1 MIPAKI
7 AGAGY
12 RFIKIKMR
20 DKTPLERGYP
30 TEKNYAIDDPRL
42 IQWITPIQSIYP
54 RWNGL
59 FGNYGV
65 LAQPGTGLI
74 DGDNQ
79 NIVDYA
85 LSLRGLEDAFRVQS
99 GSGRGAHIYF
109 TTDESRTIPLFHE
122 GLNVGH
128 IKGAPSGYCVGPGN
142 VHPEGGIYR
151 VVFDGEIPFI
161 EFEKITEHFKDYIVK
176 HPEPIT
182 PCLTHSDTADL
193 ELNIPV
199 ASILEPIKAYRKGN
213 YIIGGNPYGAHV
225 NDSNSCLQINTV
237 KNTWKCWACH
247 NETWGGGGPAQAIAL
262 KHGILSCCEIG
273 AGALRG
279 KLYAEVLTIAER
291 EYGWKNHR
299 DDDVD
304 LSGLG
309 F

>member
-1 MIPAKI
+1 MIPGKI
-7 AGAGY
+7 GQAGF

-20 DKTPLERGYP
+20 DKTPMERGYP
-30 TEKNYAIDDPRL
+30 TEKNYSITDPAL
-42 IQWITPIQSIYP
+42 LQWITPIESIYP

-59 FGNYGV
+59 FGNYGC

-79 NIVDYA
+79 NIVDCA
-85 LSLRGLEDAFRVQS
+85 LSLHGLEDAFRVQS
-99 GSGRGAHIYF
+99 GSGRGCHIYF
-109 TTDESRTIPLFHE
+109 TTDSSRTIPLLQNNE
-122 GLNVGH
+122 NIGH
-128 IKGAPSGYCVGPGN
+128 LKGAPSGYVVGPGS
-142 VHPEGGIYR
+142 VHPSGGIYR
-151 VVFDGEIPFI
+151 ILHDGEIPFI
-161 EFEKITEHFKDYIVK
+161 SFEKIVSHFKDYIVK
-176 HPEPIT
+176 HPEPTT

-199 ASILEPIKAYRKGN
+199 ASILEPIRPYRKGN
-213 YIIGGNPYGAHV
+213 YLIGGNPYGPHV

-262 KHGILSCCEIG
+262 RYGILSCEEIG

-279 KLYAEVLTIAER
+279 KLYAQVLDIAGSQ
-291 EYGWKNHR
+291 YGWKNHR
-299 DDDVD
+299 DEDVD
-304 LSGLG
+304 LSGLK